1 MKLYVR
7 YLLRPYLFMFLLLAF
22 VLVGL
27 YALVEF
33 FDKLDNVTKAGVSS
47 RILLEYLFYRLPQML
62 FDLWPIVVSLAG
74 LLALAF
80 LSRGGELLAFRTL
93 GFSMGRLSWPYFL
106 SALLFSLVFV
116 FLSANLLPRATYRAL
131 YVWEVKVYKKE
142 PRGLVVKG
150 RLFFRGVNSFFT
162 GHVLRPDATVLRD
175 VTYARVDREGMPV
188 FIIWAKK
195 AYYRHGRWVFEKGL
209 YKRAAQGMKPVWFQK
224 KEFSLEFS
232 PETVL
237 VVKRIPR
244 AQFLAELWSQREF
257 LKEAGLPTTIPESE
271 IAYRLFYPLAGPMLL
286 LLSLPLL
293 LGQRGRQALGRGL
306 SLGLVA
312 IVFGLAE
319 VMGAKSLGDMGYLS
333 PLVSMP
339 LGLVLLLIEALLLF
353 RLRRF

>member
-7 YLLRPYLFMFLLLAF
+7 YLLRPYFFMFILLAL

-33 FDKLDNVTKAGVSS
+33 FDKLDNVTKAGVSY
-47 RILLEYLFYRLPQML
+47 RVLLEYLLYRFPQML

-74 LLALAF
+74 LLSLAF

-93 GFSMGRLSWPYFL
+93 GFSNLRLAFPYFVLAFLL
-106 SALLFSLVFV
+106 SLGFVSLAAEVI
-116 FLSANLLPRATYRAL
+116 PETTYRAL

-150 RLFFRGVNSFFT
+150 RLFFRGVDSFFT
-162 GHVLRPDATVLRD
+162 GHVLRPDASLLRD
-175 VTYARVDREGMPV
+175 VTYARVDHEGLPT

-195 AYYRHGRWVFEKGL
+195 AYYERGRWVFEKGL
-209 YKRAAQGMKPVWFQK
+209 YKRKARGMKPVWF
-224 KEFSLEFS
+224 ERRSFSLEFS

-244 AQFLAELWSQREF
+244 AQFLKELWDQREF
-257 LKEAGLPTTIPESE
+257 LKEAGLPTTAPESE
-271 IAYRLFYPLAGPMLL
+271 MAYRLFYPLAGPILL
-286 LLSLPLL
+286 FLALPML

-306 SLGLVA
+306 SLGVLA
-312 IVFGLAE
+312 IALGLAG
-319 VMGAKSLGDMGYLS
+319 VMGAKSLGDLGYFS
-333 PLVSMP
+333 PLITLPVG
-339 LGLVLLLIEALLLF
+339 LLVLFATALVLF
-353 RLRRF
+353 VLKRF